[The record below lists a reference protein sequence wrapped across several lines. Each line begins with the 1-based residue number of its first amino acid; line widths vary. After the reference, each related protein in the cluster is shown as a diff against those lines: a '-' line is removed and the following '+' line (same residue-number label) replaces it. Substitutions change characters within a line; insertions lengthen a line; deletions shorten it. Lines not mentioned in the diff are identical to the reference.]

1 MKKLLSKELRLCL
14 APQVITFICLS
25 ALIAIPSWPALTS
38 FIYTFMALVIIFPVA
53 IANRDIEFTSLLPIR
68 KIDIVKGKVLLATFI
83 ELSSI
88 LVSIPFALLK
98 YFIISPAL
106 GEASQYPELGIN
118 LVLYGIVLAMCG
130 FFNLLFIPM
139 YYKNPFKTAK
149 SQLLSTFF
157 IIILTMLVTALFM
170 AFSPASAFVNS
181 FSGLAL
187 IIQFVSLG
195 AGIGLFVLF
204 SFLAFHFGAK
214 KIRSIDL

>member
-14 APQVITFICLS
+14 TPQVITFICLS

-53 IANRDIEFTSLLPIR
+53 IANRDIEYTSLLPIR
-68 KIDIVKGKVLLATFI
+68 KIDIVKGKVLLASFI

-88 LVSIPFALLK
+88 VVSVPFALLK
-98 YFIISPAL
+98 LFLINPAI
-106 GEASQYPELGIN
+106 GEAGQYPDLGIN
-118 LVLYGIVLAMCG
+118 LVLYGIVFAMCG

-149 SQLLSTFF
+149 SQLLSTF
-157 IIILTMLVTALFM
+157 IILLLTMVVMAVFM
-170 AFSPASAFVNS
+170 IPAASEFVNT
-181 FSGLAL
+181 FSGLNL

-204 SFLAFHFGAK
+204 NFLAFYFGAK